1 MPKLWGSRFK
11 GTSDKLADEF
21 SYSINYD
28 YRLAKYDVVGSIAHA
43 QMLEKCKIISRF
55 DAFRIVSGLKRILA
69 QINKGTFKPDSTCED
84 IHTQIQL
91 MLKSMIGASADKLH
105 TARSRNDLIALDVRM
120 YCKDEIND
128 IQKLIH
134 ELQKTIIK
142 LAEKEGETIIPGF
155 THLQPAQIVLLAHH
169 LLAYVEMFD
178 RDKNRLDDCY
188 ERTDSMPLGSGA
200 LSGSSL
206 PIDRAYVAK
215 LLGFSKITQNSMDAV
230 SDRDFVIELLSD
242 LALIGMHASRIA
254 EEFIIWSSEF
264 SYVEIDWSLCTGS
277 SIMPHKKNP
286 DMLELIRGES
296 ATLISN
302 LNQVLILMKG
312 LPLTYNRDMQLDK
325 PPLFESVEKIKYI
338 LKLLTKTF
346 ETIKFNESIVN
357 YDSSDEEFFS
367 VDVVEYLIKKGVSY
381 REAHDVV
388 GRMFKEVFDQDI
400 TADKLTKEELKKYHP
415 KFDLDVKTLF
425 NPKMSVKIKQSLG
438 STNPKMVAQ
447 QINHWKKKLK

>member
-1 MPKLWGSRFK
+1 MSKLWGSRFK
-11 GTSDKLADEF
+11 GSSDKLADEF
-21 SYSINYD
+21 SYSISYD
-28 YRLAKYDVVGSIAHA
+28 YRLAKYDVIGSIAHA
-43 QMLEKCKIISRF
+43 QMLEKCKIISKF
-55 DAFRIVSGLKRILA
+55 DAFRLVTGLKKILA
-69 QINKGTFKPDSTCED
+69 QIEKGTFKADPTCED
-84 IHTQIQL
+84 VHTQIQI
-91 MLKSMIGASADKLH
+91 MLKNMIGASADKLH

-120 YCKDEIND
+120 YCKDEITG
-128 IQKLIH
+128 IQALIH
-134 ELQKTIIK
+134 ELQQTIVN

-178 RDKNRLDDCY
+178 RDKSRLQDCY
-188 ERTDSMPLGSGA
+188 ERTDTMPLGSGA

-264 SYVEIDWSLCTGS
+264 SYVEIDWALCTGS

-325 PPLFESVEKIKYI
+325 PPLFESIEKIKYI

-346 ETIKFNESIVN
+346 ATIKFNETIVN

-367 VDVVEYLIKKGVSY
+367 VDLVEYLIKKGVSY
-381 REAHDVV
+381 RDAHDVV
-388 GRMFKEVFDQDI
+388 GKLFKEVFDKEV
-400 TADKLTKEELKKYHP
+400 TADQLSIDEYKKYHP
-415 KFDLDVKTLF
+415 KFDLDVKSLF

-438 STNPKMVAQ
+438 STNPKLVEQ
-447 QINHWKKKLK
+447 QIKNWKKKLK

>member
-1 MPKLWGSRFK
+1 MKKLWGSRFK
-11 GTSDKLADEF
+11 GSSDKLADEF
-21 SYSINYD
+21 SYSISYD
-28 YRLAKYDVVGSIAHA
+28 YRLAKYDVIGSIAHA

-55 DAFRIVSGLKRILA
+55 DAFKIVNGLKRILS
-69 QINKGTFKPDSTCED
+69 QIEKRNFKADPTCED
-84 IHTQIQL
+84 IHTQIQT
-91 MLKSMIGASADKLH
+91 MLKEMIGTSADKLH

-120 YCKDEIND
+120 YCKDEIQA
-128 IQKLIH
+128 IQNLIN
-134 ELQKTIIK
+134 ELQITIVK

-178 RDKNRLDDCY
+178 RDKDRLVNCY
-188 ERTDSMPLGSGA
+188 ERTDTMPLGSGA

-206 PIDRAYVAK
+206 PIDRAFVAEK
-215 LLGFSKITQNSMDAV
+215 LGFSKITQNSMDSV
-230 SDRDFVIELLSD
+230 SDRDFIIELLSN
-242 LALIGMHASRIA
+242 LAMLGMHASRIA
-254 EEFIIWSSEF
+254 EELIIWSSEF
-264 SYVEIDWSLCTGS
+264 SYVEIDWALCTGS

-302 LNQVLILMKG
+302 LNQVLVLMKG

-346 ETIKFNESIVN
+346 ETIKFNETIVN

-367 VDVVEYLIKKGVSY
+367 VDLVEYLIKKGVSY

-388 GRMFKEVFDQDI
+388 GRLFKEVFDQDI
-400 TADKLTKEELKKYHP
+400 TADKLTKEELKKFHP

-425 NPKMSVKIKQSLG
+425 NPKMSVRIKQSLG
-438 STNPKMVAQ
+438 STNPKMVAD
-447 QINHWKKKLK
+447 QIKSWKKKLK